1 MTNTMKPVR
10 AGVLLAALLALTA
23 CDNMDSTQQ
32 RVLSGG
38 AAGAAIGAVGTVM
51 TGGCV
56 ACGAAIGGAVGA
68 GTGYV
73 IDQIDKNKSSGQ

>member
-1 MTNTMKPVR
+1 MKFMTLPVVVI
-10 AGVLLAALLALTA
+10 ATLALGA
-23 CDNMDSTQQ
+23 CSGLNDTEQ

-38 AAGAAIGAVGTVM
+38 AIGAGVGAAGTVL

-68 GTGYV
+68 GAGYV
-73 IDQIDKNKSSGQ
+73 YDQIQKDGD